1 MNDEL
6 IAILD
11 RIAKKEQTDADIQ
24 ILRDWLSSGKKL
36 VSQSGKYSINVE
48 EGKDIYIG
56 GRIYSEPDAEA
67 IRKIVRDLLDELPR
81 DPVKQISKQ
90 LHNFNSLKIV
100 FAILFLSLSS
110 IVVYNFLPAEKSAFV
125 DSCKNRQL
133 NPEQKPLIEI
143 LLEGTGTKDCKLA
156 SKSLLKLQE
165 LNLSNASAGSGIV
178 KKYLENNHM
187 LSSGL
192 PNDIQVLSSL
202 TQLKELDLSGH
213 WRVKDISPLRSLKH
227 LQKLDLEGCGLSDV
241 SDLLIFSNLKT
252 LNLENN
258 FGISDITPLTS
269 LKNLTELNLS
279 RTSVKN
285 IQSLS
290 SLKNL
295 TKLDLRN
302 TKVTTKICPV
312 PETQDKPV
320 CIF

>member
-11 RIAKKEQTDADIQ
+11 RITKKQQTDADIK
-24 ILRDWLSSGKKL
+24 ILRDWLNSGKNL
-36 VSQSGKYSINVE
+36 VSQSGKYSINIE

-56 GRIYSEPDAEA
+56 DRIYSEPDAEA
-67 IRKIVRDLLDELPR
+67 IRKIVRDLLDEGRITKPT
-81 DPVKQISKQ
+81 
-90 LHNFNSLKIV
+90 HNYNSLKIL
-100 FAILFLSLSS
+100 FAILPFGLSG
-110 IVVYNFLPAEKSAFV
+110 IAIYNFLSIDKSAFV
-125 DSCKNRQL
+125 NFCENRQS

-143 LLEGTGTKDCKLA
+143 LIEVAGTKDCKSA
-156 SKSLLKLQE
+156 SKNLSNLQQ
-165 LNLSNASAGSGIV
+165 LNLSDASGRNSEIV
-178 KKYLENNHM
+178 KKYLINNKM
-187 LSSGL
+187 TSIGL
-192 PNDIQVLSSL
+192 PNDIRVLSSL

-227 LQKLDLEGCGLSDV
+227 LQKLDLEGDGLSDV
-241 SDLLIFSNLKT
+241 SELLLFSNLKI
-252 LNLENN
+252 LNLEKNQ
-258 FGISDITPLTS
+258 ISDITPLTS
-269 LKNLTELNLS
+269 LKNLTELNL
-279 RTSVKN
+279 RKTDVEN

-312 PETQDKPV
+312 SETPDKPV